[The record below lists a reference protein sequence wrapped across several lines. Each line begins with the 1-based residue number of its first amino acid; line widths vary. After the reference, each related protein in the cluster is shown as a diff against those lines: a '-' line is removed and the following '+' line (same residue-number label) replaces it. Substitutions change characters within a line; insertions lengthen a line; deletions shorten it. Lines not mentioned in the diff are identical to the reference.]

1 MNQILKS
8 FSIILF
14 YFFSIHVTAISDTVS
29 IRLAPTQNSTQTIQ
43 NALAVSTKLPLKIIL
58 NGTFKVNRTL
68 FTTKDHT
75 IIEFTKGSKIIFTT
89 NNNTGI
95 LLKNNYCT
103 VKNGTIQGNGKSAP
117 DFYSGCGLVI
127 YAADHNKVLN
137 MTFDQISG
145 HSIFM
150 MYREKGCESNLIFGN
165 KIIHPVFSLGLTG
178 DEAGI
183 FMGYSGDNYFHKDNI
198 IENNTVDGNNV
209 LKIGIGLI
217 GHGRDNIFRGN
228 IVKNCLNYGIVAYES
243 VYTDVSLSGTQIL
256 NNFIENI
263 GEIGSRKTVKGM
275 GIYLLKSGDSKIS
288 GNTVKNTMR
297 NSDRSETL
305 GSAAISNS
313 ISPNTLVENNIVDG
327 SGMYGIES
335 DYSFGSIFSNNKISN
350 TQKSGAYFINMNDV
364 KIEKNIFINC
374 EGPVIKG
381 YFQHTS
387 LPHIQDQLETDEFKD
402 ISTGRRFVI
411 KNNIFYT
418 DKDVFYFTGTEADKS
433 LKYLGNYIRDNVFVD
448 NIVISPDKRNQN
460 RVFFR
465 SEIMGTNKINNTK
478 ISK

>member
-14 YFFSIHVTAISDTVS
+14 YLFSINVSAISDTVS
-29 IRLAPTQNSTQTIQ
+29 IRLAPTQNCTQTIQ

-58 NGTFKVNRTL
+58 NGTFKVDRTL
-68 FTTKDHT
+68 FTTKNHT
-75 IIEFTKGSKIIFTT
+75 IIEFTKGSKIIFST

-103 VKNGTIQGNGKSAP
+103 VKNGTIQGNGKSSP
-117 DFYSGCGLVI
+117 DFYSGCGVVI
-127 YAADHNKVLN
+127 YATDHNNVLN
-137 MTFDQISG
+137 MTFDQVSG

-150 MYREKGCESNLIFGN
+150 MYREKGCESNLISGN
-165 KIIHPVFSLGLTG
+165 KIIHPVFSLALTG

-198 IENNTVDGNNV
+198 IENNTIDGDNI

-217 GHGRDNIFRGN
+217 GHGRNNIFRGN
-228 IVKNCLNYGIVAYES
+228 TVRNCLNYGIVAYES

-305 GSAAISNS
+305 GSAAISVS
-313 ISPNTLVENNIVDG
+313 ISPNAIVENNIVDG
-327 SGMYGIES
+327 SGMYGIEA
-335 DYSFGSIFSNNKISN
+335 DYSSGSIFRNNQISN
-350 TQKSGAYFINMNDV
+350 SSRSAAYFINMNDV
-364 KIEKNIFINC
+364 LVENNTFKNS
-374 EGPVIKG
+374 EAPMIKG
-381 YFQHTS
+381 YFQNTS
-387 LPHIQDQLETDEFKD
+387 LPHILEQLQTMRYKNED
-402 ISTGRRFVI
+402 TGRRFII
-411 KNNIFYT
+411 KNNIFYSN
-418 DKDVFYFTGTEADKS
+418 DYVLFFTGTLPDITKNDK
-433 LKYLGNYIRDNVFVD
+433 GNLIRDNVFEKNV
-448 NIVISPDKRNQN
+448 VITNDHAIKDRF
-460 RVFFR
+460 FFR
-465 SEIMGTNKINNTK
+465 EEVVGTNISRKNT
-478 ISK
+478 IR